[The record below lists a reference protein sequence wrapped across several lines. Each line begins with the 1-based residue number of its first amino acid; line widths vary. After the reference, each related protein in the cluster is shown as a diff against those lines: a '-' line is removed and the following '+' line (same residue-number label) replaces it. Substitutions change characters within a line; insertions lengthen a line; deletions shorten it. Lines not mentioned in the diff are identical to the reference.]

1 MGVWFGNEAP
11 RCAERA
17 HPGAGGRQEGDSGH
31 RRVRKGR
38 DPSQRCLDW
47 MEYDQSDDID
57 QATKNESI
65 FRDYEQLKGLAGMLI
80 F

>member
-1 MGVWFGNEAP
+1 MGIWFGNEAP

-38 DPSQRCLDW
+38 DPSQRCLDGRGIACPR
-47 MEYDQSDDID
+47 QSGSLIHVRSDRLYAG
-57 QATKNESI
+57 Q
-65 FRDYEQLKGLAGMLI
+65 FWLKSK
-80 F
+80 FWV

>member
-1 MGVWFGNEAP
+1 MCV
-11 RCAERA
+11 
-17 HPGAGGRQEGDSGH
+17 S
-31 RRVRKGR
+31 
-38 DPSQRCLDW
+38 DPHACLDW